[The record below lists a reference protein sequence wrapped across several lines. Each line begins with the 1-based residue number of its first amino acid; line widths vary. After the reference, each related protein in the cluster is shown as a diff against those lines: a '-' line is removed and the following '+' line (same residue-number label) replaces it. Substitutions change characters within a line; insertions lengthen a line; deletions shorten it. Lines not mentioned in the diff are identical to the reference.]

1 MTIIEIKALDN
12 GAHRN
17 QTHHGVVPEGWAIIP
32 EDVVIPDTFP
42 FVDMEVGD
50 SEEENGALVVVSMTA
65 GVMPEPEDPVVP
77 EPDPDPDGV
86 TWAAMAAAIAEG
98 VNEV

>member
-17 QTHHGVVPEGWAIIP
+17 QTHHGVVPDGWAIIP
-32 EDVVIPDTFP
+32 EDMAIPDTFP
-42 FVDMEVGD
+42 FVGIEVED
-50 SEEENGALVVVSMTA
+50 SWEYGAPVVISMTA
-65 GVMPEPEDPVVP
+65 GVMPEPEEPVVP
-77 EPDPDPDGV
+77 EPVPEPDGV
-86 TWAAMAAAIAEG
+86 TWAAMAAAISEG

>member
-17 QTHHGVVPEGWAIIP
+17 QTHHGVVPDGWAIIP

-42 FVDMEVGD
+42 FVDMEVED
-50 SEEENGALVVVSMTA
+50 SEEESGALVVVSMTA
-65 GVMPEPEDPVVP
+65 GIMPEPGEPVVP
-77 EPDPDPDGV
+77 EPTPEPDGV

>member
-17 QTHHGVVPEGWAIIP
+17 QTHHGVVPDGWAIVP
-32 EDVVIPDTFP
+32 EDMAVPDTFP
-42 FVDMEVGD
+42 FVEIEVEV
-50 SEEENGALVVVSMTA
+50 SEEEDGVPFVVSMTA
-65 GVMPEPEDPVVP
+65 GMMPEPGEPVVP
-77 EPDPDPDGV
+77 EPTPEPDGV
-86 TWAAMAAAIAEG
+86 TWAAMAAAIGEG